1 MEMDASITA
10 VEFAPGK
17 WNEMHV
23 IALGL
28 ENGEVYTAQ
37 LRFEPVFSVTNKQHL
52 STNNRGAIKSVSWRP
67 GYWQLA
73 TCSDDCSVDILDVH
87 L

>member
-10 VEFAPGK
+10 VKFAPVK

-28 ENGEVYTAQ
+28 ENGEVCTAQ
-37 LRFEPVFSVTNKQHL
+37 LRFEPVFSVTNKQLL
-52 STNNRGAIKSVSWRP
+52 SSNNRGAINSVSWSP

-73 TCSDDCSVDILDVH
+73 TYSEDCSVDILDVH

>member
-1 MEMDASITA
+1 MEQLQRHLHRIFYNATDLFFSALRRA

-37 LRFEPVFSVTNKQHL
+37 LRFEPVCL
-52 STNNRGAIKSVSWRP
+52 
-67 GYWQLA
+67 
-73 TCSDDCSVDILDVH
+73 
-87 L
+87 